1 MFEKL
6 EETLDQFLEVGI
18 PGNDCI
24 VCHNGKVIYR
34 KQRGFAD
41 REKQTPMTGQE
52 HYSIFSCSKPIT
64 CAAALQLWE
73 KGLYNLDDELCKYM
87 PEFSD
92 MKIAGHGGLVPA
104 KNRITIRHLFTMTA
118 GFDYN
123 GSSPS
128 IKKCWQD
135 TEGKC
140 PTREVMKYLA
150 KEPLSFEPGE
160 KWQYSLC
167 HDVLAAFVEVVSGME
182 FNAYVTKN
190 IFEPLGM
197 KHSTYLLPAD
207 QFKNENM
214 ATEYLCIDGKTDPVY
229 FENFAIGNQYNPFR
243 FGSEYASGGAGCVS
257 TVEDYSRFL
266 NAMCQDGVILKQDT
280 VAMMTT
286 NQLNEAQAATFNL
299 PGYAYGLGVRC
310 PKDAENVLQDAGW
323 DGAAGAYLSFDTK
336 RNLTMY
342 YGQFVRGNI
351 PAWSLR
357 MSLYK
362 QLREDLGI

>member
-1 MFEKL
+1 MFKKL

-24 VCHNGKVIYR
+24 VCLNGEVVYR
-34 KQRGFAD
+34 KQRGFSD
-41 REKQTPMTGQE
+41 REKQIPMTGKE

-64 CAAALQLWE
+64 CTAALQLWE
-73 KGLYNLDDELCKYM
+73 KGLFDLDDELCKYM
-87 PEFSD
+87 PEFTD
-92 MKIAGHGGLVPA
+92 MKVAGHGGLVPA
-104 KNRITIRHLFTMTA
+104 KNRIKIKHLFTMTA
-118 GFDYN
+118 GFNYN
-123 GSSPS
+123 CSSPS
-128 IKKCWQD
+128 IKKCWQE

-150 KEPLSFEPGE
+150 KEPLCFEPGD

-167 HDVLAAFVEVVSGME
+167 HDVLAALVEVISGMK
-182 FNAYVTKN
+182 FNDYVTKN

-197 KHSTYLLPAD
+197 ANSTYLLPGD
-207 QFKNENM
+207 QFNKDNM

-257 TVEDYSRFL
+257 TVEDYIRFL

-280 VAMMTT
+280 IAMMTT
-286 NQLNEAQAATFNL
+286 NRLDEKTVVDFDL

-310 PKDAENVLQDAGW
+310 PKDAESELQDSGW
-323 DGAAGAYLSFDTK
+323 DGAAGAYLSFDAK
-336 RNLTMY
+336 RKLTIY

-351 PAWSLR
+351 PAWALR
-357 MSLYK
+357 MSLSK
-362 QLREDLGI
+362 NVREDLGI